1 MVSAG
6 PTAQPLVCIRKH
18 MRHSFFTLALASVIC
33 SSSLA
38 IEVGQS
44 APEIQLPGRTGAIKL
59 SELKGKAVYLDFW
72 ASWCGPCKQSF
83 PWMNEMQ
90 AKYGAKGLQV
100 LAVNLDQKPE
110 DAANFL
116 QQTKA
121 DFLIALDPTGQS
133 AQKYNVKGMPSSLLI
148 GRDGKVTMVHT
159 GFHAASKAELERAI
173 VAALETG
180 K

>member
-1 MVSAG
+1 MRKQIVAVALGIALSVSA
-6 PTAQPLVCIRKH
+6 
-18 MRHSFFTLALASVIC
+18 
-33 SSSLA
+33 LA
-38 IEVGQS
+38 IEVGES
-44 APEIQLPGRTGAIKL
+44 APEIQLPGRSGAIKL
-59 SELKGKAVYLDFW
+59 SEFKGKAVYLDFW

-110 DAANFL
+110 DATGFL
-116 QQTKA
+116 QQTKV
-121 DFLIALDPTGQS
+121 DFLIAMDPVGQS

-148 GRDGKVTMVHT
+148 GRDGKVTVVHT
-159 GFHAASKAELERAI
+159 GFNAASKAELERAI
-173 VAALETG
+173 VAALEAG

>member
-1 MVSAG
+1 M
-6 PTAQPLVCIRKH
+6 LHK
-18 MRHSFFTLALASVIC
+18 FFTLALVSVI
-33 SSSLA
+33 SASSLA
-38 IEVGQS
+38 IEAGQS
-44 APEIQLPGRTGAIKL
+44 APDIQLPGRTGIVKL

-110 DAANFL
+110 DAAGFL
-116 QQTKA
+116 QQTQA
-121 DFLIALDPTGQS
+121 DFLIAMDPAGQS

-148 GRDGKVTMVHT
+148 GRDGKVALVHT
-159 GFHAASKAELERAI
+159 GFNAASKAELERAI
-173 VAALETG
+173 VAALEAG

>member
-1 MVSAG
+1 MRKQIVAVALGIALSVSA
-6 PTAQPLVCIRKH
+6 
-18 MRHSFFTLALASVIC
+18 
-33 SSSLA
+33 LA

-44 APEIQLPGRTGAIKL
+44 APEIQLPGRSGAIKL
-59 SELKGKAVYLDFW
+59 SEFKGKAVYLDFW

-133 AQKYNVKGMPSSLLI
+133 AQKYNVKGMPSSQLI
-148 GRDGKVTMVHT
+148 GRDGKVAMVHT

>member
-1 MVSAG
+1 VALGIALSVSA
-6 PTAQPLVCIRKH
+6 
-18 MRHSFFTLALASVIC
+18 
-33 SSSLA
+33 LA

-44 APEIQLPGRTGAIKL
+44 APEIQLPGRSGAIKL

-110 DAANFL
+110 DATGFL
-116 QQTKA
+116 QQTKV
-121 DFLIALDPTGQS
+121 DFLIAMDPVGQS

-148 GRDGKVTMVHT
+148 GRDGKVTVVHT
-159 GFHAASKAELERAI
+159 GFNAASKAELERAI
-173 VAALETG
+173 VAALEAG

>member
-1 MVSAG
+1 MRKQIVAVALGIALSVSA
-6 PTAQPLVCIRKH
+6 
-18 MRHSFFTLALASVIC
+18 
-33 SSSLA
+33 LA

-44 APEIQLPGRTGAIKL
+44 APEIQLPGRSGAIKL

-110 DAANFL
+110 DATGFL
-116 QQTKA
+116 QQTKV
-121 DFLIALDPTGQS
+121 DFLIAMDPFGQS

-148 GRDGKVTMVHT
+148 GRDGKVTVVHT
-159 GFHAASKAELERAI
+159 GFNAASKAELERAI
-173 VAALETG
+173 VAALEAG

>member
-1 MVSAG
+1 MCKKIVALALGIGLSVSA
-6 PTAQPLVCIRKH
+6 
-18 MRHSFFTLALASVIC
+18 
-33 SSSLA
+33 LA
-38 IEVGQS
+38 IEAGQS
-44 APEIQLPGRTGAIKL
+44 APDIQLPGRTGTIKL
-59 SELKGKAVYLDFW
+59 SDLKGKAVYLDFW

-110 DAANFL
+110 DAAGFL

-121 DFLIALDPTGQS
+121 DFLIAMDPAGQS

-148 GRDGKVTMVHT
+148 GRDGKVALVHT

-173 VAALETG
+173 VAALEAG

>member
-1 MVSAG
+1 MLHRLLLG
-6 PTAQPLVCIRKH
+6 
-18 MRHSFFTLALASVIC
+18 ALASLI
-33 SSSLA
+33 SASALA
-38 IEVGQS
+38 IEAGQM
-44 APEIQLPGRTGAIKL
+44 APDIELPGRGGVIKL

-110 DAANFL
+110 DAAGFL
-116 QQTKA
+116 QQNKA
-121 DFLIALDPTGQS
+121 DFLIAMDPAGQS

-148 GRDGKVTMVHT
+148 GRDGKVTLVHT
-159 GFHAASKAELERAI
+159 GFNAASKVELERAI
-173 VAALETG
+173 VAALEAG

>member
-1 MVSAG
+1 MRKQIVAVALGIALSVSA
-6 PTAQPLVCIRKH
+6 
-18 MRHSFFTLALASVIC
+18 
-33 SSSLA
+33 LA

-44 APEIQLPGRTGAIKL
+44 APEIQLPGRSGAIKL

-83 PWMNEMQ
+83 PWMNDMQ

-110 DAANFL
+110 DATGFL
-116 QQTKA
+116 QQTKV
-121 DFLIALDPTGQS
+121 DFLIAMDPVGQS

-148 GRDGKVTMVHT
+148 GRDGKVTVVHT
-159 GFHAASKAELERAI
+159 GFNAASKAELERAI
-173 VAALETG
+173 VAALEAG

>member
-1 MVSAG
+1 M
-6 PTAQPLVCIRKH
+6 LHK
-18 MRHSFFTLALASVIC
+18 FFTLALVSVI
-33 SSSLA
+33 SVSSLA
-38 IEVGQS
+38 IEAGQS
-44 APEIQLPGRTGAIKL
+44 APDIQLPGRTGIVKL
-59 SELKGKAVYLDFW
+59 SELKGKTVYLDFW

-110 DAANFL
+110 DAAGFL

-121 DFLIALDPTGQS
+121 DFLIAMDPAGQS

-148 GRDGKVTMVHT
+148 GRDGKVTVVHT
-159 GFHAASKAELERAI
+159 GFNAASKAELERAI
-173 VAALETG
+173 VAALEAG

>member
-1 MVSAG
+1 MRKQIVAVALGIALSVSA
-6 PTAQPLVCIRKH
+6 
-18 MRHSFFTLALASVIC
+18 
-33 SSSLA
+33 LA

-44 APEIQLPGRTGAIKL
+44 APEIQLPGRSGAIKL

-110 DAANFL
+110 DATGFL
-116 QQTKA
+116 QQTKV
-121 DFLIALDPTGQS
+121 DFLIAMDPVGQS

-148 GRDGKVTMVHT
+148 GRDGKVTVVHT
-159 GFHAASKAELERAI
+159 GFNAASKAELERAI
-173 VAALETG
+173 VAALEAG

>member
-1 MVSAG
+1 M
-6 PTAQPLVCIRKH
+6 LHK
-18 MRHSFFTLALASVIC
+18 FFTLALVSVI
-33 SSSLA
+33 SASSLA
-38 IEVGQS
+38 IEAGQS
-44 APEIQLPGRTGAIKL
+44 APDIQLPGRTGIVKL

-110 DAANFL
+110 DAAGFL
-116 QQTKA
+116 QQTKV
-121 DFLIALDPTGQS
+121 DFLIVMDPAGQS

-148 GRDGKVTMVHT
+148 GRDGKVALVHT
-159 GFHAASKAELERAI
+159 GFNAASKAELERAI
-173 VAALETG
+173 VAALEAG

>member
-1 MVSAG
+1 MCKKIVALALGIGLSVSA
-6 PTAQPLVCIRKH
+6 
-18 MRHSFFTLALASVIC
+18 
-33 SSSLA
+33 LA
-38 IEVGQS
+38 IEAGQS
-44 APEIQLPGRTGAIKL
+44 APDIQLPGRTGIVKL

-110 DAANFL
+110 DAAGFL

-121 DFLIALDPTGQS
+121 DFLIAMDPAGQS

-148 GRDGKVTMVHT
+148 GRDGKVALVHT
-159 GFHAASKAELERAI
+159 GFNAASKAELERAI
-173 VAALETG
+173 VAALEAG

>member
-1 MVSAG
+1 MRKQLLGIALTVVMGTPTFALEAG
-6 PTAQPLVCIRKH
+6 QL
-18 MRHSFFTLALASVIC
+18 
-33 SSSLA
+33 
-38 IEVGQS
+38 
-44 APEIQLPGRTGAIKL
+44 APEIQLPGRSGVIKL

-110 DAANFL
+110 DAAGFL

-121 DFLIALDPTGQS
+121 DFLVAMDPAGQS

-148 GRDGKVTMVHT
+148 GRDGKVTLVHT
-159 GFHAASKAELERAI
+159 GFNAASKVELERAI
-173 VAALETG
+173 VAALEAG

>member
-1 MVSAG
+1 MRNQIVAVALGIALSVSA
-6 PTAQPLVCIRKH
+6 
-18 MRHSFFTLALASVIC
+18 
-33 SSSLA
+33 LA

-44 APEIQLPGRTGAIKL
+44 APEIQLPGRSGAIKL

-110 DAANFL
+110 DATGFL
-116 QQTKA
+116 QQTKV
-121 DFLIALDPTGQS
+121 DFLIAMDPVGQS

-148 GRDGKVTMVHT
+148 GRDGKVTVVHT
-159 GFHAASKAELERAI
+159 GFNAASKAELERAI
-173 VAALETG
+173 VAALEAG

>member
-1 MVSAG
+1 MLHRLLLG
-6 PTAQPLVCIRKH
+6 
-18 MRHSFFTLALASVIC
+18 ALASLI
-33 SSSLA
+33 SASALA
-38 IEVGQS
+38 IEAGQL
-44 APEIQLPGRTGAIKL
+44 APEIQLPGRSGVIKL

-90 AKYGAKGLQV
+90 AKYGAKGLHV

-110 DAANFL
+110 DAAGFL

-121 DFLIALDPTGQS
+121 DFLIAMDPTGQS
-133 AQKYNVKGMPSSLLI
+133 AQKYKVKGMPSSLLI
-148 GRDGKVTMVHT
+148 GRDGKVTLVHT
-159 GFHAASKAELERAI
+159 GFNAGSKVELERAI
-173 VAALETG
+173 VAALEAG

>member
-1 MVSAG
+1 MRKQIVAVALGIALSVSA
-6 PTAQPLVCIRKH
+6 
-18 MRHSFFTLALASVIC
+18 
-33 SSSLA
+33 LA

-44 APEIQLPGRTGAIKL
+44 APEIQLPGRSGAIKL
-59 SELKGKAVYLDFW
+59 SEFKGKAVYLDFW

-110 DAANFL
+110 DATGFL
-116 QQTKA
+116 QQTKV
-121 DFLIALDPTGQS
+121 DFLIAMDPVGQS

-148 GRDGKVTMVHT
+148 GRDGKVTVVHT
-159 GFHAASKAELERAI
+159 GFNAASKAELERAI
-173 VAALETG
+173 VAALEAG

>member
-1 MVSAG
+1 MRKQIVAVALGIALSVSA
-6 PTAQPLVCIRKH
+6 
-18 MRHSFFTLALASVIC
+18 
-33 SSSLA
+33 LA

-44 APEIQLPGRTGAIKL
+44 APEIQLSGRSGAIKL

-110 DAANFL
+110 DATGFL
-116 QQTKA
+116 QQTKV
-121 DFLIALDPTGQS
+121 DFLIAMDPVGQS

-148 GRDGKVTMVHT
+148 GRDGKVTVVHT
-159 GFHAASKAELERAI
+159 GFNAASKAELERAI
-173 VAALETG
+173 VAALEAG